1 MAYPRNE
8 HKPKR
13 PFTLHL
19 SARLLHC
26 CDAATHDITV
36 RNGTPSVVGYQNV
49 PRYSTFTFAGS
60 MFTQPGQSYYFLN
73 NVNVD
78 SISDSGADFIQ
89 FFKPGTTT
97 LDRDNSYYFDGDD
110 WCYKYDPSSDEVGDW
125 EADDAIPDNFQV
137 PVNIGFL
144 TRFVTAKAANALI
157 TYSGE
162 VQQGDNNEV
171 KVDRVSAYQIVV
183 NPLPR
188 AVDLTELTVES
199 AADSGADFIQFFK
212 PGTTTLDRDQSYY
225 YDGEDWCYKYDPT
238 DDGDWEADD
247 AISKGTC
254 TIRPGEGF
262 LIRFP
267 TAKAAN
273 AKIVFPSPFTAAE

>member
-1 MAYPRNE
+1 
-8 HKPKR
+8 
-13 PFTLHL
+13 
-19 SARLLHC
+19 
-26 CDAATHDITV
+26 
-36 RNGTPSVVGYQNV
+36 
-49 PRYSTFTFAGS
+49 
-60 MFTQPGQSYYFLN
+60 MFTMPGQSYYYLN
-73 NVNVD
+73 NVKVD

-97 LDRDNSYYFDGDD
+97 LDRDQSYYFDGED
-110 WCYKYDPSSDEVGDW
+110 WCYVYDASGDGDW
-125 EADDAIPDNFQV
+125 EMDDVIPENFQV

-144 TRFVTAKAANALI
+144 TRFVTAKAANAVI

-162 VQQGDNNEV
+162 VQQGSNNVV

-188 AVDLTELTVES
+188 NVDLTELKVES
-199 AADSGADFIQFFK
+199 ASDAGADFIQFFK

-225 YDGEDWCYKYDPT
+225 YDGEDWCYVYDAT
-238 DDGDWEADD
+238 GDGDWEVDD
-247 AISKGTC
+247 VVPAGTC

-273 AKIVFPSPFTAAE
+273 AKIVFPSPFAPAE